1 MCGVH
6 WDYVDQ
12 CYQELNESAGDGIMW
27 IIWLFSELSG
37 VSKFSQVAVSVLPRM
52 IALNSM
58 VVRMLTT
65 EA

>member
-12 CYQELNESAGDGIMW
+12 SYQELNESEGDGIMW
-27 IIWLFSELSG
+27 IIWLFSE
-37 VSKFSQVAVSVLPRM
+37 VAVSVLPHM
-52 IALNSM
+52 IALNSR